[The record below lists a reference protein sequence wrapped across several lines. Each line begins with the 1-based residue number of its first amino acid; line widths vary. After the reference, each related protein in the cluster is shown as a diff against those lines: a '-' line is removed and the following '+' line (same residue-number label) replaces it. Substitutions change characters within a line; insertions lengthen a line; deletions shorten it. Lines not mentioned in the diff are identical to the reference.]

1 MATPQNIKNTRV
13 GSPRSD
19 AYSTGSLPENNR
31 SKKTYTTL
39 RYGNDHGSIS
49 FGHIHK
55 QADVIADVLLQ
66 ASDGRHSIMMDKDG
80 PRAGGTTMF
89 APGVFQ
95 VQCGDDKSGDENSLV
110 LTSINGDIIIRAE
123 NGRVRIEGL
132 DIDLIAKGPDNTRGN
147 IQIKA
152 EGGNINLKGNNIT
165 IDGTSSY
172 KLVTTGQAQITANS
186 TMQIYSSVIQGVTDA
201 CANRDSKVG
210 GRNFYNSQ
218 TKIK

>member
-13 GSPRSD
+13 GSPRSE
-19 AYSTGSLPENNR
+19 AYATGALPDNNR
-31 SKKTYTTL
+31 SKKTYTTV

-55 QADVIADVLLQ
+55 QADVVADVLLQ

-80 PRAGGTTMF
+80 PRKGGTTMF

-95 VQCGDDKSGDENSLV
+95 IQCGDDKSGDENALV

-152 EGGNINLKGNNIT
+152 EGGNLNLKANNIT

-186 TMQIYSSVIQGVTDA
+186 TMKIYSSVIQGVTDA
-201 CANRDSKVG
+201 VANRDSKVG
-210 GRNFYNSQ
+210 GKDVYRSQ
-218 TKIK
+218 TKLK

>member
-19 AYSTGSLPENNR
+19 AYASGSLPENNR
-31 SKKTYTTL
+31 SKKTYTTI
-39 RYGNDHGSIS
+39 RYGNDHGSVS

-55 QADVIADVLLQ
+55 QADVVADVLLQ

-80 PRAGGTTMF
+80 PRKGGTTMF

-95 VQCGDDKSGDENSLV
+95 IQCGDDKSGDENSLV

-152 EGGNINLKGNNIT
+152 EGGNLNLKANNIT

-186 TMQIYSSVIQGVTDA
+186 TMKIYSSVIQGVTDA
-201 CANRDSKVG
+201 VANRDSKVG
-210 GRNFYNSQ
+210 GKDVYRSQ
-218 TKIK
+218 TKVK

>member
-1 MATPQNIKNTRV
+1 MATPQNTRNTRV
-13 GSPRSD
+13 GSPKSE
-19 AYSTGSLPENNR
+19 AYATGTLPENNT

-66 ASDGRHSIMMDKDG
+66 GSDGRHSIIMDKDG
-80 PRAGGTTMF
+80 PRAGSTTMF

-95 VQCGDDKSGDENSLV
+95 VQSGDDRSGDENTLV

-132 DIDLIAKGPDNTRGN
+132 DIDLIAKAPDNKRGN

-152 EGGNINLKGNNIT
+152 EGGNLNLKGNNVT
-165 IDGTSSY
+165 LDGTSSY

-201 CANRDSKVG
+201 VANCDSKVG
-210 GRNFYNSQ
+210 GQSFYNRQ
-218 TKIK
+218 TKLK

>member
-1 MATPQNIKNTRV
+1 MATPQNTRNTRV

-19 AYSTGSLPENNR
+19 AYATGSLPPNNR
-31 SKKTYTTL
+31 SKKTYTTV

-66 ASDGRHSIMMDKDG
+66 ASDGRHSIIMDKDG
-80 PRAGGTTMF
+80 PRSGTTSMF
-89 APGVFQ
+89 APGSFQ
-95 VQCGDDKSGDENSLV
+95 VQCGDDLSGDENALV

-132 DIDLIAKGPDNTRGN
+132 DIDLIAKGGEGRGN

-152 EGGNINLKGNNIT
+152 EAGNLNLKGNNVT
-165 IDGTSSY
+165 LDGTSSY

-186 TMQIYSSVIQGVTDA
+186 SMQIYSSVIQGVTDA
-201 CANRDSKVG
+201 VANRDSKVG
-210 GRNFYNSQ
+210 GNSFYKKQ
-218 TKIK
+218 TKVS